1 MISELKLLKEAR
13 KRLLAAYLL
22 EAQRILKEQ
31 APMPP
36 APPVP
41 AGGSAVPPSPVP
53 PAPATNTSMAGAP
66 PPATPGAPPGQD
78 GQPKPFDVD
87 AMIERM
93 NIIRGGR
100 SFADPEVY
108 GQLTSYFKGL
118 NETDKAVI
126 DRFLQD
132 VNKIVIQVDTTQQVG
147 GGGGAQPPV
156 TPPGG
161 AAPAAAPAAPAAV
174 PGM

>member
-1 MISELKLLKEAR
+1 MNELKLQKEAR

-22 EAQRILKEQ
+22 EAQRMLKEQ

-36 APPVP
+36 PP
-41 AGGSAVPPSPVP
+41 GGSAVPPSPVP
-53 PAPATNTSMAGAP
+53 PAPATNTAAAAMPPAP
-66 PPATPGAPPGQD
+66 PVPGAQPGQD
-78 GQPKPFDVD
+78 MQQKPFDVD
-87 AMIERM
+87 SMIERM

-132 VNKIVIQVDTTQQVG
+132 VNKIVIQVDTTQQVAG

-156 TPPGG
+156 APPAAPGT
-161 AAPAAAPAAPAAV
+161 AAPAPGGPA
-174 PGM
+174 M

>member
-1 MISELKLLKEAR
+1 MNQLKLEKEAR

-22 EAQRILKEQ
+22 EAQRMLKEQ

-36 APPVP
+36 AP
-41 AGGSAVPPSPVP
+41 GGSAVPPSPVP
-53 PAPATNTSMAGAP
+53 PAPATNTSAAMPPAP
-66 PPATPGAPPGQD
+66 PVPGAQPGQD
-78 GQPKPFDVD
+78 MQQKPFDVD
-87 AMIERM
+87 SMIERM

-132 VNKIVIQVDTTQQVG
+132 VNKIVIQVDTTQQVAG

-156 TPPGG
+156 APPA
-161 AAPAAAPAAPAAV
+161 AAPGAAPAAPAAGV

>member
-1 MISELKLLKEAR
+1 MNQLKLEKEAR

-31 APMPP
+31 APVPP
-36 APPVP
+36 TPGA
-41 AGGSAVPPSPVP
+41 SAVPPSPVP
-53 PAPATNTSMAGAP
+53 PAQATNTSAAMPPAP
-66 PPATPGAPPGQD
+66 PVPGAQPGQD

-87 AMIERM
+87 SMIERM

-108 GQLTSYFKGL
+108 GQLTAYFKGL

-132 VNKIVIQVDTTQQVG
+132 VNKIVIQVDTTQQVAG

-156 TPPGG
+156 APPA
-161 AAPAAAPAAPAAV
+161 AAPGAAPAAPAAGV

>member
-1 MISELKLLKEAR
+1 MERELKLQKEAR
-13 KRLLAAYLL
+13 KRLLTAYLL
-22 EAQRILKEQ
+22 EVQRILQE

-36 APPVP
+36 AS
-41 AGGSAVPPSPVP
+41 GGSAVPPSPVA
-53 PAPATNTSMAGAP
+53 PAPATNTAASMP
-66 PPATPGAPPGQD
+66 PPPPVPGAVQPGQD

-108 GQLTSYFKGL
+108 GQLTSFFKGMS
-118 NETDKAVI
+118 EADKAVV
-126 DRFLQD
+126 DKFLQD
-132 VNKIVIQVDTTQQVG
+132 INRIVIQVDTTQQVG
-147 GGGGAQPPV
+147 GGNMAQPPV
-156 TPPGG
+156 GQPS
-161 AAPAAAPAAPAAV
+161 AAPAPAPAAPAAGV

>member
-1 MISELKLLKEAR
+1 
-13 KRLLAAYLL
+13 
-22 EAQRILKEQ
+22 
-31 APMPP
+31 
-36 APPVP
+36 
-41 AGGSAVPPSPVP
+41 
-53 PAPATNTSMAGAP
+53 
-66 PPATPGAPPGQD
+66 
-78 GQPKPFDVD
+78 
-87 AMIERM
+87 MIERM

-132 VNKIVIQVDTTQQVG
+132 VNKIVIQVDTTQQVAG

-156 TPPGG
+156 APPA
-161 AAPAAAPAAPAAV
+161 AAPGAAPAAPAAGV

>member
-1 MISELKLLKEAR
+1 
-13 KRLLAAYLL
+13 
-22 EAQRILKEQ
+22 
-31 APMPP
+31 MPP
-36 APPVP
+36 AP
-41 AGGSAVPPSPVP
+41 GGSAVPPSPVP
-53 PAPATNTSMAGAP
+53 PAPATNTSAAAMPPAP
-66 PPATPGAPPGQD
+66 PVPGAQPGQD
-78 GQPKPFDVD
+78 MQQKPFDVD
-87 AMIERM
+87 SMIERM

-132 VNKIVIQVDTTQQVG
+132 VNKIVIQVDTTQQVAG

-156 TPPGG
+156 APP
-161 AAPAAAPAAPAAV
+161 AAPGAAPAAPAAGV

>member
-1 MISELKLLKEAR
+1 MNELKLQKEAR

-22 EAQRILKEQ
+22 EAQRMLKEQ

-36 APPVP
+36 PP
-41 AGGSAVPPSPVP
+41 GGSAVPLSPVP
-53 PAPATNTSMAGAP
+53 PAPATNTSAAAMPPAP
-66 PPATPGAPPGQD
+66 PVPGAQPGQD
-78 GQPKPFDVD
+78 MQQKPFDVD
-87 AMIERM
+87 SMIERM

-132 VNKIVIQVDTTQQVG
+132 VNKIVIQVDTTQQVAG

-156 TPPGG
+156 APPAAPGT
-161 AAPAAAPAAPAAV
+161 AAPAAGAPA
-174 PGM
+174 M